1 MTQVID
7 KTNDIYKQAEE
18 YIKNGKDFKAEGLSE
33 YQNGKFNGYIDGRT
47 EQKEQDKELIEEL
60 LESLKTV
67 TKIPMY
73 RREFGNGSIDLEAQ
87 HAIAKAENY
96 LKQ

>member
-47 EQKEQDKELIEEL
+47 EQKEQDKELIEGML
-60 LESLKTV
+60 NVLRWIRNTDIGFNSLGKGTQL
-67 TKIPMY
+67 
-73 RREFGNGSIDLEAQ
+73 SIDDIIKKTEKHLNQ
-87 HAIAKAENY
+87 
-96 LKQ
+96 